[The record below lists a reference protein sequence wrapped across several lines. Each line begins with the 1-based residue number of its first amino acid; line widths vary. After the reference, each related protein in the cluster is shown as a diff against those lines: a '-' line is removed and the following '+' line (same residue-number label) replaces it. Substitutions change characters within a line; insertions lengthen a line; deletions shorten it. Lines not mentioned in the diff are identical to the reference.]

1 MVTLS
6 PHNLNK
12 WIDHLV
18 CEAFK
23 NKPDVIKKMDT
34 SQAQTNSPNSS
45 SLSQEAINNTV
56 HGTNQGIVVSDVE
69 KSHAETARLDGP
81 AVTSCSVAQDTL
93 CSAVVST
100 PSSPP
105 PPSDSDQ
112 QQREQEGQQQQQQ
125 QHEGQQQL
133 QQPYPTS
140 ASESSSKK
148 AAEKMKKT
156 KERILQP
163 NPYFYYRD
171 YSKCVDPDPLTPLT
185 APGRVPNFPAK
196 MHSILSRPDLQDI
209 VAWMPH
215 GRAWR

>member
-34 SQAQTNSPNSS
+34 SQAQINSTNS

-56 HGTNQGIVVSDVE
+56 HESNRGIVVSDVE

-81 AVTSCSVAQDTL
+81 AVTTGSLAQDAS

-100 PSSPP
+100 SSSPP
-105 PPSDSDQ
+105 PPSDVDQ
-112 QQREQEGQQQQQQ
+112 QQKEQAGQQQQQAGQQQQQQ
-125 QHEGQQQL
+125 
-133 QQPYPTS
+133 PCPTS
-140 ASESSSKK
+140 ATESSSKK

-171 YSKCVDPDPLTPLT
+171 YSRCVDPDPLTPLT